1 MTQISMTETP
11 FLMKLLFRSL
21 YGVCNTECVCVCVGV
36 KQRTVLVE
44 NWSEVFIDLNI
55 STQPFSSLNFVLSM
69 YVRIQL
75 MHEQH
80 EG

>member
-1 MTQISMTETP
+1 M
-11 FLMKLLFRSL
+11 
-21 YGVCNTECVCVCVGV
+21 CVCVCV

-55 STQPFSSLNFVLSM
+55 STQPFSSLTFVLSM